1 MRYTINFKTMKKLF
15 CVLLFIIPSIMG
27 MAQTGKNSVEITL
40 LNQKGKTVKDRDIRA
55 YVKGEN
61 PIVYVNDHTGKLTV
75 QHVATN
81 DTIAV
86 MIRHHVY
93 EFAANGTNMLELKL
107 NRNYGVEQVMR
118 NGKPMP
124 TNAYKVIMMHST
136 MTPPAVDVNG
146 MNSASQYVDLADYLT
161 GRIPGLVIQGGPG
174 NYQAFL
180 DGVTPLV
187 VVNGIRVQD
196 FNAANMLLNP
206 SDIASVS
213 VDRDGT
219 IYGSSGMNGVIII
232 TTK

>member
-1 MRYTINFKTMKKLF
+1 MKKLF

-55 YVKGEN
+55 YIKGEY
-61 PIVYVNDHTGKLTV
+61 PMVYTNDHTGKLAV
-75 QHVATN
+75 QHVANN

-86 MIRHHVY
+86 IIRHHVY
-93 EFAANGTNMLELKL
+93 EFPANGTNMLELKL

-118 NGKPMP
+118 NGKPMAS
-124 TNAYKVIMMHST
+124 TGYKVIMMHST
-136 MTPPAVDVNG
+136 MTPPSVNVNS
-146 MNSASQYVDLADYLT
+146 MNSASQYLDLADYLT

-219 IYGSSGMNGVIII
+219 IYGSSGMNGVLII